1 MSLQKKTI
9 VGTFWAFSH
18 QLSAQIINFIVTT
31 LLSRILDP
39 ADFGT
44 IAVFGVFMAVS
55 SMLIDSGLTSSL
67 LRNKDISQKDYSTV
81 FYFNIIVS
89 TIIYAIL
96 FFTAPLISQFFKI
109 SELAPIIRVYCITL
123 IINSFA
129 GVQGTIFAKKFDYKT
144 PLKIQVPSLIISGV
158 VGLILAYQGF
168 GVWSLVYMYIVNS
181 IISTIQFWFYSEWKP
196 KFIFD
201 MQAFK
206 YHFNFGI
213 NLTFAGLLDIVVSN
227 LYTVLI
233 GKFYNTAQ
241 LGQYSKAGQMSSLP
255 VSSIANPLHKI
266 TYPLFSELKEEPLRL
281 KDAYE
286 KILRGVIFVIAPL
299 LMIMIVVAEP
309 LFRFLFTAK
318 WLLASQYFQIMCVAA
333 VIYPINSFNLNI
345 LLAMGYSNKYFKLE
359 VVKKILM
366 VVILVATLPLGI
378 IVMIWGQ
385 VIFNFI
391 VLFINTYYSGKYIK
405 FGIAKQFSAISKSI
419 LTTVIM
425 GFSIYLIN
433 HFLLNKL
440 SDIIVLIVISLIGI
454 AFYLSIAYFLKFEE
468 MNIVIKF
475 SNKYL
480 RKK

>member
-1 MSLQKKTI
+1 MSSQKKTI

-18 QLSAQIINFIVTT
+18 QLSAQIINFVVITI
-31 LLSRILDP
+31 LSRILDP
-39 ADFGT
+39 KDFGT
-44 IAVFGVFMAVS
+44 IAVFGVFMAIS

-67 LRNKDISQKDYSTV
+67 LRNQEVDQRDYSTV

-89 TIIYAIL
+89 TIIYIIL
-96 FFTAPLISQFFKI
+96 FLTAPLISKFFEI
-109 SELAPIIRVYCITL
+109 PILTPIIRIYCITL

-129 GVQGTIFAKKFDYKT
+129 GIQGIIFAKNFDYKT
-144 PLKIQVPSLIISGV
+144 PLKIQVPSLIISGI
-158 VGLILAYQGF
+158 VGIILAYKGF

-181 IISTIQFWFYSEWKP
+181 IASTIQFWFYCEWKP

-201 MQAFK
+201 INAFK

-255 VSSIANPLHKI
+255 VTSIANPLHKI
-266 TYPLFSELKEEPLRL
+266 TYPLFSELKEEPIRL
-281 KDAYE
+281 KETYE

-318 WLLASQYFQIMCVAA
+318 WLIAAQYFQIMCIAA

-345 LLAMGYSNKYFKLE
+345 LLAMGHSNKYFRLE

-366 VVILVATLPLGI
+366 IVILIATLPFGI
-378 IVMIWGQ
+378 TIMICGQ

-391 VLFINTYYSGKYIK
+391 VLFINTHYSGKYIN
-405 FGIAKQFSAISKSI
+405 FSIINQFSTISKSI
-419 LTTVIM
+419 FTTLTM
-425 GFSIYLIN
+425 GLIIYLIYS
-433 HFLLNKL
+433 FLHNQL
-440 SDIIVLIVISLIGI
+440 SEISILIVVSAIGISLYM
-454 AFYLSIAYFLKFEE
+454 AIAYIFKFEE
-468 MNIVIKF
+468 MRLMIQF
-475 SNKYL
+475 SNKFL